1 MPQDRFSADDH
12 PIDSGQIGSSER
24 NFTAAPVFRRWS
36 TLDLQPSLSLT
47 PIQAFAGLAGF
58 DSVSAGVVEFIVR
71 VDSWTAMAWG
81 LGVAYNLSM
90 PRTPAEL
97 LSEALHLPIDARAAL
112 ADSLLD
118 SLDAEVDA
126 NAEEAWRDEIYRR
139 LQEID
144 SGAVQL
150 IPWHDARR
158 RLRASLRQ

>member
-1 MPQDRFSADDH
+1 
-12 PIDSGQIGSSER
+12 
-24 NFTAAPVFRRWS
+24 
-36 TLDLQPSLSLT
+36 
-47 PIQAFAGLAGF
+47 
-58 DSVSAGVVEFIVR
+58 
-71 VDSWTAMAWG
+71 
-81 LGVAYNLSM
+81 M

-97 LSEALHLPIDARAAL
+97 LSEALHLPIEARAAL

-150 IPWHDARR
+150 IPWHDAQR
-158 RLRASLRQ
+158 RLRARLQQ